1 MIVLP
6 QFNEFRT
13 WIGLPPP
20 KKESGAVTELRER
33 FNSYHYHNVYNY
45 SKEYRVAIMLYV
57 DLRNES
63 VRDLI
68 KRSLDK
74 YKI

>member
-1 MIVLP
+1 MVVLP

-33 FNSYHYHNVYNY
+33 FNSYHYHIVERDPDRFRIVVALAIVYIIVLLVQQ
-45 SKEYRVAIMLYV
+45 KFHP
-57 DLRNES
+57 
-63 VRDLI
+63 
-68 KRSLDK
+68 
-74 YKI
+74 